1 MTDVDPVLADVLTLY
16 RYKVCLRLTG
26 LYEYRESLERRYL
39 IVLPNR
45 VRDVVEILEL
55 NVSATL
61 VTVGTLVPEEV
72 DGDDSTGLFFEKL
85 TEIVLLDLLG

>member
-1 MTDVDPVLADVLTLY
+1 VTDVDPVLADVLTLY
-16 RYKVCLRLTG
+16 GYKVSLGLTG

-72 DGDDSTGLFFEKL
+72 DGDDSTGFLFEEL

>member
-1 MTDVDPVLADVLTLY
+1 MTNVDPVLPHVFTLY
-16 RYKVCLRLTG
+16 GYKVCLGLAG

-55 NVSATL
+55 NVRATL
-61 VTVGTLVPEEV
+61 VTIGTLVPEEV
-72 DGDDSTGLFFEKL
+72 NGDDSTGLLFEKL